1 MAALA
6 AHFPVAVAH
15 IFVAD
20 NPAVVDRTV
29 AVALALVA
37 AAHFLA
43 ADNFALF
50 RSVVDTVAVA
60 DKFVPVSHSPYAV
73 RHTLCKICH
82 YCAHRRYTSIPHEKL
97 VEKQALLPDGARRTL
112 RKTCLH

>member
-60 DKFVPVSHSPYAV
+60 DKFVPVSHSPDGV
-73 RHTLCKICH
+73 RHTLCKICL
-82 YCAHRRYTSIPHEKL
+82 YCAHRRYTSIPTEKL
-97 VEKQALLPDGARRTL
+97 VG
-112 RKTCLH
+112 